1 MWHKRVQQELV
12 PRFPGVIF
20 AQARSYQF
28 GKTVETAKGR
38 VVLKPIVPLEG
49 DPIKQMKRFLRGRY
63 TETELFVLYYH
74 PRGGFN
80 WEVL

>member
-1 MWHKRVQQELV
+1 M
-12 PRFPGVIF
+12 
-20 AQARSYQF
+20 
-28 GKTVETAKGR
+28 ETAKGR